1 MLRFAFGSSNL
12 SEACPKQGSRSPPFS
27 CERRGAVAQER
38 CPFARGSG
46 DEPPKAGPLCGPA
59 LSSAVPLRPR
69 CAARRRHSSR
79 GPAGRGRARGAV
91 RFGRCSRRGGRAG
104 RPRRGADYALQG
116 APGRR
121 RRAQAPARAL
131 GVVLRRRHRRSRRRS
146 VVCGGPR
153 AQVGGGAASGAAG
166 PGPFRCA
173 VRSAALRLVAGSLS
187 RRGGAAR
194 RGEARGWGVAGAA
207 RGSHGRGAGEAEET
221 LRVQCGGK
229 PSVSSRAPPP
239 GAAPR
244 ANFLLFHHPPPRDG
258 RAAPALPRR
267 DWVRAGRAGGARRGV
282 RAGNVRWSQGTAG
295 LDEPWLRVVPPA
307 GRAGCRPRAVP
318 LRAPVRLP
326 WVRGARRAV
335 PCRAPGQVSAGL
347 FASCLRPALRQGGA
361 PLATRRPY
369 KSRCRQ
375 RCGAFGAWSYLPTA
389 GWGIK
394 ELELLGLCVS
404 YSFFTEIS
412 SLAVACGS
420 GAAYLGIF
428 FIKAMQAILF

>member
-1 MLRFAFGSSNL
+1 MQSPRSADPSPGAPGMNLQRPGRSAAPRRARRFRCGRGA
-12 SEACPKQGSRSPPFS
+12 
-27 CERRGAVAQER
+27 RRGVAIAAVGR
-38 CPFARGSG
+38 RGG
-46 DEPPKAGPLCGPA
+46 
-59 LSSAVPLRPR
+59 
-69 CAARRRHSSR
+69 
-79 GPAGRGRARGAV
+79 AGRAARGAV
-91 RFGRCSRRGGRAG
+91 RFGRCSRRSGRAG

-146 VVCGGPR
+146 VVCGGSR

-207 RGSHGRGAGEAEET
+207 WGSHGRGAGEAEET

-295 LDEPWLRVVPPA
+295 RDEPWLRVVPPA

-326 WVRGARRAV
+326 WVRGARRSV
-335 PCRAPGQVSAGL
+335 PCRGTGVCRPVRVLPPSRASAG
-347 FASCLRPALRQGGA
+347 
-361 PLATRRPY
+361 RRTSGY
-369 KSRCRQ
+369 Q
-375 RCGAFGAWSYLPTA
+375 TA
-389 GWGIK
+389 
-394 ELELLGLCVS
+394 V
-404 YSFFTEIS
+404 
-412 SLAVACGS
+412 
-420 GAAYLGIF
+420 
-428 FIKAMQAILF
+428 

>member
-1 MLRFAFGSSNL
+1 MCDRSSKGDKKIRVRIRRYGCYVSLLALPICQRLAL
-12 SEACPKQGSRSPPFS
+12 SRAPVHPLSQ

-46 DEPPKAGPLCGPA
+46 DEPPKAGTLCGPA
-59 LSSAVPLRPR
+59 PSSAVPLRPR

-282 RAGNVRWSQGTAG
+282 RAGNVRWSRGTAG
-295 LDEPWLRVVPPA
+295 RDEPWLRVVPPA

-335 PCRAPGQVSAGL
+335 PWDR
-347 FASCLRPALRQGGA
+347 CLPACSRPASVPR
-361 PLATRRPY
+361 
-369 KSRCRQ
+369 
-375 RCGAFGAWSYLPTA
+375 FGRAAHLWLPD
-389 GWGIK
+389 GR
-394 ELELLGLCVS
+394 
-404 YSFFTEIS
+404 
-412 SLAVACGS
+412 
-420 GAAYLGIF
+420 
-428 FIKAMQAILF
+428 IKAGVGRGVGRLGPGVTCPLRAGV